1 MNNRKGLQ
9 MLTQLLL
16 KIFQIN
22 LHLALRENHGNIGP
36 MWFYFACFFFNSLQK
51 KTFQVQWYSHA
62 TKVCKRKMLNNN
74 AFFLFF
80 SLYFLF
86 LNFCEKFSFTKQIG
100 FTPGQNTVAGIF
112 SVTAL

>member
-1 MNNRKGLQ
+1 MATLDQFGFI
-9 MLTQLLL
+9 LL
-16 KIFQIN
+16 
-22 LHLALRENHGNIGP
+22 A
-36 MWFYFACFFFNSLQK
+36 FFFNSLQK

-62 TKVCKRKMLNNN
+62 TKVCKRKMLNMLNNN

-80 SLYFLF
+80 SLSFLF